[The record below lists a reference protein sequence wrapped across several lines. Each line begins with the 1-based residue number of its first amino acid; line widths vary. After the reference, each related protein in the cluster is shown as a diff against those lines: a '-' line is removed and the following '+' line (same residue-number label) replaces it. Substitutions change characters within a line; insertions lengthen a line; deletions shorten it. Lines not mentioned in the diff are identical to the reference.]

1 MLNKGI
7 HRTRPCPTHPSPS
20 NQNSHRKL
28 VVKSPSIYEG
38 TLKDSNSI
46 KRSKETP
53 RSGIQQGNNEL
64 TILRIFRMEKLAS
77 QHEQTRHHLC
87 HIWWATVFFFFFF
100 FIGRLENLRPHK
112 LRTLILSLYCNG
124 GILNRWKLDQT

>member
-64 TILRIFRMEKLAS
+64 TILRIFRMERLAS
-77 QHEQTRHHLC
+77 QHEQTRHHLSYLMG
-87 HIWWATVFFFFFF
+87 HSFFFLF